1 MSDQVIRAIQR
12 TYLKGEMSADLFL
25 LMLDRYKIKPAWDWV
40 AGGMRFYDLP
50 LKKKVSIF
58 LEKWP
63 SNFQALDRQQIH
75 DITAGTGRIG
85 DRVIWRGAPPDAP
98 SVDEILN
105 ATLGDLAYY
114 YGTRTA
120 PLGGS
125 FSNFIAEEVYSA
137 QHYIWVL
144 QSYNLIE

>member
-1 MSDQVIRAIQR
+1 MSI
-12 TYLKGEMSADLFL
+12 DLFL

-40 AGGMRFYDLP
+40 AGGMKFYDLP
-50 LKKKVSIF
+50 LNKKVAIF

-63 SNFQALDRQQIH
+63 INFQSLDRQLLH
-75 DITAGTGRIG
+75 ETTAQTTSVGL
-85 DRVIWRGAPPDAP
+85 RVVWRGAPDDAP
-98 SVDEILN
+98 SVDEILD

-114 YGTRTA
+114 YGTKTA
-120 PLGGS
+120 PLSSS

-144 QSYNLIE
+144 QNYRIV